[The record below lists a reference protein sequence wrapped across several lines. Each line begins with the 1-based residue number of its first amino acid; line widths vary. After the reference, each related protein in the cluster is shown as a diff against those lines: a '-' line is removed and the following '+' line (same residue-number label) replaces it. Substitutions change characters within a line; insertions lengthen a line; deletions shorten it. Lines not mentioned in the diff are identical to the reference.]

1 MYEVDK
7 GKKIMDNILIAL
19 TRKHKFVWHEIHKA
33 IETYEPI
40 SNEEVKKLS
49 AIDTDKTTIISP
61 FYPKYLMKAFN
72 PPFVLFHS
80 GNYDLIDNKMI
91 GIVGKIDESK
101 IEVWKFL
108 ASNQYVMNFKLSS
121 MNDNDLELLQKNKIP
136 SIVFCKDIMDVKKE
150 EKYQK
155 YLNKDNF
162 LFLSEAYE
170 MKYELKKGYKI
181 HQPLENYI
189 NRAFGKYYIN
199 RIFVGHDLPVIVFDK
214 SINND
219 LALMGYL
226 SETKHKV
233 YLYTK
238 QHIKPEYDQYIGAKK
253 LNNLG
258 ELKNELFPRREIQN

>member
-1 MYEVDK
+1 
-7 GKKIMDNILIAL
+7 MDNILIYL
-19 TRKHKFVWHEIHKA
+19 TRKHQFFWDEIYKA
-33 IETYEPI
+33 ISNHEPVVK
-40 SNEEVKKLS
+40 EEVKKLS
-49 AIDTDKTTIISP
+49 ALDTNKTTLISD
-61 FYPKYLMKAFN
+61 FYPTYLMKAFK

-101 IEVWKFL
+101 IEVLKFL

-170 MKYELKKGYKI
+170 MEKEQKI
-181 HQPLENYI
+181 NPLFE
-189 NRAFGKYYIN
+189 YYIN

-214 SINND
+214 SINDD
-219 LALMGYL
+219 LVLMTYL
-226 SETKHKV
+226 SITKHKV
-233 YLYTK
+233 YLYEQQHTK
-238 QHIKPEYDQYIGAKK
+238 PKYDQDIGAKK
-253 LNNLG
+253 LNNLS
-258 ELKNELFPRREIQN
+258 ELKNELFPRREIQK

>member
-1 MYEVDK
+1 MEH
-7 GKKIMDNILIAL
+7 ILIAL

-91 GIVGKIDESK
+91 GIVGKIDEAK
-101 IEVWKFL
+101 IEVLKFL

-121 MNDNDLELLQKNKIP
+121 MNDNDLELLQKNNIP

-170 MKYELKKGYKI
+170 MQKEHKI
-181 HQPLENYI
+181 NSPSE
-189 NRAFGKYYIN
+189 YYIN

-214 SINND
+214 SINDD
-219 LALMGYL
+219 LGLNTYL
-226 SETKHKV
+226 SMTRHKV
-233 YLYTK
+233 YLYELQLTT
-238 QHIKPEYDQYIGAKK
+238 PEYDKHIGAKK
-253 LNNLG
+253 LNNLS
-258 ELKNELFPRREIQN
+258 ELKNELFPRREIQK